1 MVGAHYFNKKR
12 SGYMIQAQ
20 DVQTEHHNLE
30 GQQITY
36 DLLLQCRR
44 LVQKALPIPLK
55 TSAEFKFRTSQNRK
69 WEDKKQFKII
79 LMNRTGMTLS
89 INHWQKDNCK
99 D

>member
-20 DVQTEHHNLE
+20 DVQAGHHNLE
-30 GQQITY
+30 GWQITH

-55 TSAEFKFRTSQNRK
+55 TSAEFKFRTSSKYKMGGYKTVQNDSYEQNWYDTKYKSLAKR
-69 WEDKKQFKII
+69 
-79 LMNRTGMTLS
+79 
-89 INHWQKDNCK
+89 
-99 D
+99 